1 MVLLDKSGGEYADL
15 DNKTNEFIGK
25 LMQRP
30 EIQFAQTSFNTKYPQ
45 YQMEINVPLSKQLGV
60 SVNEILATM
69 QGYIGEF
76 IPLTLPSTGSSS
88 G

>member
-30 EIQFAQTSFNTKYPQ
+30 KSSLPRLHSIQNILSMKWRSMFLWLAGSFCK
-45 YQMEINVPLSKQLGV
+45 
-60 SVNEILATM
+60 
-69 QGYIGEF
+69 
-76 IPLTLPSTGSSS
+76 
-88 G
+88 